1 LDRPVFVRSPPRRGE
16 TQPGNDASVPP
27 HPFTPTPVGNTSTGM
42 PPITGRPVYP
52 HARGEHVKIGRLPMG
67 TVPFTPTPVGNTFAS
82 ENGVCFA
89 ADHPH
94 ARGEH
99 RAGGLPTHQPDRSP
113 PRIRWEQH
121 GKRKN
126 RSSSTRSPPPARGTH
141 SKTTSNQFCWPFTPG
156 CAGNTDGE
164 SSEPPRSLRSPP
176 HTRETRFL
184 GDVHCL
190 ERPFTP
196 AHAGNTWRAMGSA
209 SPATDHPRV
218 RGEHRNEITDE
229 SWYYRLPPRTRGTP
243 QQ

>member
-27 HPFTPTPVGNTSTGM
+27 RPFTPTPVGNTSTGM

-99 RAGGLPTHQPDRSP
+99 AIMPAAAQQRLRSP
-113 PRIRWEQH
+113 PRTRGTRFRKAGVLLAQPITPAH
-121 GKRKN
+121 GEHESKEAKYLYC
-126 RSSSTRSPPPARGTH
+126 TRSPPPSQGTPR
-141 SKTTSNQFCWPFTPG
+141 TTQPSPALGPITPTLT
-156 CAGNTDGE
+156 GNTAAPD
-164 SSEPPRSLRSPP
+164 SRQ
-176 HTRETRFL
+176 
-184 GDVHCL
+184 
-190 ERPFTP
+190 
-196 AHAGNTWRAMGSA
+196 RASA
-209 SPATDHPRV
+209 EHPRV
-218 RGEHRNEITDE
+218 RGEHLLT
-229 SWYYRLPPRTRGTP
+229 G
-243 QQ
+243 